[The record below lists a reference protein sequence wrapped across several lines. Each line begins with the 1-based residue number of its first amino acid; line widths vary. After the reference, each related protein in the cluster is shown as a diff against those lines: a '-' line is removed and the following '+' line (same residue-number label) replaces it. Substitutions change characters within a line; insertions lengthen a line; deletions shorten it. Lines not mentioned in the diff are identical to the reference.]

1 MHLSQQ
7 VVNPVKFSEECS
19 VLPLTLTVKTCKIQ
33 FPRFLLAQAE
43 LFVLFLF
50 CAYAWKSEQDT
61 VAIYSTTTSSHV
73 LRAKNLAHGFRSLP
87 SFLLDGVSLN
97 LEIAGQIML
106 FSG

>member
-7 VVNPVKFSEECS
+7 VVNPVKFSEEYG
-19 VLPLTLTVKTCKIQ
+19 VLWLTLTVKTCKIQ
-33 FPRFLLAQAE
+33 FPWFLLAQAE
-43 LFVLFLF
+43 LFLLFLF
-50 CAYAWKSEQDT
+50 C
-61 VAIYSTTTSSHV
+61 VV

-87 SFLLDGVSLN
+87 SFLLDGASLN